1 MRKRRANPSKN
12 LIISRR
18 TSDRIP
24 EDAGRR
30 VPVVYRPDRYSR
42 VRSWLRE
49 RRAQRILRQLS
60 GAKRT
65 PRISTIAA
73 EIDPIT
79 DSYRHTLVPRPRAP
93 GRDYAVFVLSATSI
107 RPVALGFNR
116 FELDL
121 NRRRLPDDPCRPV
134 MPPALPSGARGPALQ
149 DQSRAR
155 RPVRLSWYEDR
166 RSRIPTG
173 RLSTEARADENRIF
187 RKMYLF
193 SLLSKIVVF
202 QNELNLS

>member
-79 DSYRHTLVPRPRAP
+79 DSYRHTLVPRPCAP

-116 FELDL
+116 FETSTGADCLMTHAGL
-121 NRRRLPDDPCRPV
+121 SCRRHCQAALEAPLCKTNRERDGLFACHGTRIEDHGYRRDACRRKLEQTKI
-134 MPPALPSGARGPALQ
+134 AYSEKCICLACYL
-149 DQSRAR
+149 
-155 RPVRLSWYEDR
+155 RLWFFKTNS
-166 RSRIPTG
+166 I
-173 RLSTEARADENRIF
+173 
-187 RKMYLF
+187 
-193 SLLSKIVVF
+193 
-202 QNELNLS
+202 